1 MRVHREDDRRRLNLK
16 LFWKL
21 LLAFVLV
28 AAIPLAVIAITGRYV
43 AESAVAREVESNLA
57 GLASLQEQRLAE
69 AEQTSG
75 DELALITSRTQLRMR
90 LQNYLTGGSNE
101 DLTALTKILSDARA
115 AVPTLSAL
123 SIVGK
128 DGTVVTSTDKGLV
141 GTRFADQD
149 LLRRGLKAPLAD
161 EIIELPDQKLGIR
174 AIGPLILDSTSL
186 GVLIADSTAASLF
199 EALTD
204 YTGLGQSGETL
215 LVQGDGRSLLPSRFG
230 VAEGN
235 LAGDAIVAAALAGK
249 NGLVEGVDY
258 RGEQVIANAR
268 FLPKQDWVLVVKI
281 DTAEAYAGLA
291 VIDRWFVLVSG
302 AAVILIVVVA
312 WLLSRSLSLPM
323 VRLSNLSNDFGADQS
338 SGLRSTDVVRKDEI
352 GVLAKSYNAMADR
365 IETQQTQLRQRA
377 DDLVQLNQTLDDR
390 VHQRTAELA
399 ESEAK
404 TRSILAAA
412 PDAIVTVDSA
422 GLLKT
427 ANAAAQRTLGTTVDH
442 IGRPLQVLV
451 PDLTPA
457 KIREYAGLS
466 QAGRG
471 LREVRCLSPD
481 GAEFPA
487 EIAVNA
493 VVGEQ
498 DRPELYTLI
507 LRDITERKQAERYL
521 QFLAHHD
528 PMTGLANRPDFS
540 RRAIE
545 ALRRFRRSGQ
555 VGAILYLDIDNFKQV
570 NDTLGHHYGDELLKV
585 IADRIRTSIRE
596 VDSAARLGGDEFA
609 VVLEALTGQDEAEE
623 IAERIRSALARS
635 YQLGGNAVHVSAS
648 VGLAMITTDLPD
660 DVDAAAEAALSYAD
674 RAMYTAKRSGGDQT
688 VTSTVEARRE
698 WAREFALPM
707 QRPHLRL
714 WPLRNLRNYAPAGI
728 TAELIW
734 PETRHEPPLSP
745 AQHRDLDRSIVMTAL
760 DHDQTFSSDGLLCL
774 PIHEA
779 TLRDATFCTWLA
791 RKAISSG
798 LDPASLVFKL
808 DSVTRFK
815 MNPTIRQTISQL
827 SEMGCGVQVS
837 EFGAGYADIYTAR
850 ATQVHSLEI
859 ASVISNTTGQRDYI
873 RAIVGFG
880 HDLDLKI
887 VVGNLETE
895 HQVNRTRDTGCD
907 LGWGPAAQAHFND
920 TPLDITPSAG
930 TTTTAR

>member
-1 MRVHREDDRRRLNLK
+1 MARLIDIDAGASEGRPAETHVK

-28 AAIPLAVIAITGRYV
+28 AAIPLAVMAVTGRYV
-43 AESAVAREVESNLA
+43 AESAVTREVESNLA

-75 DELALITSRTQLRMR
+75 DELALITSRTQLRIR
-90 LQNYLTGGSNE
+90 LQNYLKNGNNQ
-101 DLTALTKILSDARA
+101 DLIAITQILYDAKA

-128 DGTVVTSTDKGLV
+128 DGTVVTSTDKRLV
-141 GTRFADQD
+141 GTTFDNRD
-149 LLRRGLKAPLAD
+149 LLQRGLKAPLAD

-204 YTGLGQSGETL
+204 YTGLGQTGETL

-235 LAGDAIVAAALAGK
+235 LAGDVIVAAALAGK
-249 NGLVEGVDY
+249 NGLAEGVDY
-258 RGEQVIANAR
+258 RGKQVIANAR

-281 DTAEAYAGLA
+281 DTAEAYTGLA
-291 VIDRWFVLVSG
+291 VIDRWFVFAGGV
-302 AAVILIVVVA
+302 AVILIVAVA
-312 WLLSRSLSLPM
+312 WLLSRSMSLPM
-323 VRLSNLSNDFGADQS
+323 VRLSHLSNDFGADA
-338 SGLRSTDVVRKDEI
+338 SGGIRSTDVVRNDEI

-365 IETQQTQLRQRA
+365 IETQQSLLRQRA

-390 VHQRTAELA
+390 VQQRTAELA

-422 GLLKT
+422 GMLKT
-427 ANAAAQRTLGTTVDH
+427 ANSAAQRTFGTTVDH
-442 IGRPLQVLV
+442 IGRPLQVLI
-451 PDLTPA
+451 PELTPER
-457 KIREYAGLS
+457 IREYAGLS
-466 QAGRG
+466 QESHG
-471 LREVRCLSPD
+471 LREVRCLGPD

-493 VVGEQ
+493 VAGEHDQ
-498 DRPELYTLI
+498 PDLYTLI
-507 LRDITERKQAERYL
+507 VRDITERKQAERYL

-545 ALRRFRRSGQ
+545 ALRRFRRSDQ
-555 VGAILYLDIDNFKQV
+555 AGAILYLDIDDFKQV
-570 NDTLGHHYGDELLKV
+570 NDTLGHQYGDELLKV

-609 VVLEALTGQDEAEE
+609 VVLEALTGQGEAEE
-623 IAERIRSALARS
+623 IAERIRSALAHS
-635 YQLGGNAVHVSAS
+635 YQLGGKAVHVSAS
-648 VGLAMITTDLPD
+648 VGLAMITSDLPD
-660 DVDAAAEAALSYAD
+660 DVDAAAEAALNYAD
-674 RAMYTAKRSGGDQT
+674 RAMYTAKRNGGDQT
-688 VTSTVEARRE
+688 VTSTLQARRE
-698 WAREFALPM
+698 WANEFGLPM

-714 WPLRNLRNYAPAGI
+714 WPLRHLRNHAPAGI
-728 TAELIW
+728 TAELVW
-734 PETRHEPPLSP
+734 PETRHAPSLSP
-745 AQHRDLDRSIVMTAL
+745 SQHRDLDRNIVMTAL
-760 DHDQTFSSDGLLCL
+760 SQDHINSNDGLLCL

-779 TLRDATFCTWLA
+779 TLRDSTFSKWLA
-791 RKAISSG
+791 QKAISRG
-798 LDPASLVFKL
+798 LDPTSLVFKL
-808 DSVTRFK
+808 DSLTRFK
-815 MNPTIRQTISQL
+815 MNPTIKQTISQL

-837 EFGAGYADIYTAR
+837 EFGAGYADIYTAH
-850 ATQVHSLEI
+850 TTPVHSLEI
-859 ASVISNTTGQRDYI
+859 ASVISNTTSQRDYI

-907 LGWGPAAQAHFND
+907 LGWGPAAQAHLND
-920 TPLDITPSAG
+920 TPLDLTPSA
-930 TTTTAR
+930 